1 MSEDWPITRV
11 AGSARGR
18 SSGTGFA
25 SLAWAVATSDDTSL
39 NLAEQAR
46 RSFAKIDRV
55 LGELGTDKRYLLSVT
70 VYLTDLR
77 EKPAFDREWL
87 AWVGDDARYWPQ
99 RACVQAAL
107 AGGALVEIAVVAA
120 KP

>member
-1 MSEDWPITRV
+1 MNGDWPIERV
-11 AGSARGR
+11 AGTAQGR
-18 SSGTGFA
+18 SSGSGFG

-39 NLAEQAR
+39 EVAEQAQ
-46 RSFAKIDRV
+46 RSFAKLDRI

-70 VYLTDLR
+70 VYLADLR

-87 AWVGDDARYWPQ
+87 AWVGSDPGHWPQ
-99 RACVQAAL
+99 RACVQATL